1 MKIFAC
7 TLPGFLACLIHAVH
21 RQAAYISARSA
32 LVPFLIFRTNLF
44 LFAHSYRGDKHMG
57 FYPLSFQTYFFE
69 AELQSSVGKY
79 LLNKWDLQHCL
90 FIDFY
95 MTLFA
100 VEMVA
105 N

>member
-1 MKIFAC
+1 
-7 TLPGFLACLIHAVH
+7 
-21 RQAAYISARSA
+21 
-32 LVPFLIFRTNLF
+32 
-44 LFAHSYRGDKHMG
+44 MG

-69 AELQSSVGKY
+69 EELQSSVGKY
-79 LLNKWDLQHCL
+79 SLNKWDLQRCL

-100 VEMVA
+100 VEIVV

>member
-1 MKIFAC
+1 MKPPNI
-7 TLPGFLACLIHAVH
+7 L
-21 RQAAYISARSA
+21 
-32 LVPFLIFRTNLF
+32 
-44 LFAHSYRGDKHMG
+44 
-57 FYPLSFQTYFFE
+57 FE
-69 AELQSSVGKY
+69 AELQSNVGKY
-79 LLNKWDLQHCL
+79 SLNKWDLHCCL

>member
-1 MKIFAC
+1 
-7 TLPGFLACLIHAVH
+7 
-21 RQAAYISARSA
+21 
-32 LVPFLIFRTNLF
+32 
-44 LFAHSYRGDKHMG
+44 MG

-79 LLNKWDLQHCL
+79 SLNKWDLQRCL

-100 VEMVA
+100 VEIVV